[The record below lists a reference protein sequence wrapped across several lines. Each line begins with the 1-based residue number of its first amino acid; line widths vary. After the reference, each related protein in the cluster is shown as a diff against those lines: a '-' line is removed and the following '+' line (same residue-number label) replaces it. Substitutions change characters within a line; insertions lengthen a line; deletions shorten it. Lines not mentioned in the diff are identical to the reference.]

1 MSKDNLF
8 ITPIFMVIAILT
20 ISSMIFVNSIDYF
33 MYNGVLNSSL
43 GLVYF
48 FNIIIG
54 HLLQKRKL
62 YKLAPI
68 ILIIVMT
75 LLFWINRPNFTY
87 KQAIEIIKNEKK
99 TEYINMGSNIK
110 IFKSPTVYINK
121 AYVINMKKDG
131 QLVKYIF
138 NPING
143 EYRIFD

>member
-1 MSKDNLF
+1 
-8 ITPIFMVIAILT
+8 MVIAILT
-20 ISSMIFVNSIDYF
+20 ISSMILINSINYF
-33 MYNGVLNSSL
+33 IYNGVLNSSL

-48 FNIIIG
+48 FIIIIG
-54 HLLQKRKL
+54 HLLRKRKL
-62 YKLAPI
+62 YKFAPI

-99 TEYINMGSNIK
+99 TEYVNMGSNIK

-121 AYVINMKKDG
+121 AYIINMKKDG

-143 EYRIFD
+143 EYGIFD